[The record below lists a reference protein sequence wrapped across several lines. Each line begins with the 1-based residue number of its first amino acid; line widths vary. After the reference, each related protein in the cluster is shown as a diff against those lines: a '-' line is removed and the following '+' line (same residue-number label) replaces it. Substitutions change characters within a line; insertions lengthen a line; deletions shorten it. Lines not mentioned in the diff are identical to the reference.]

1 MYVQIYCLCVVA
13 QETGG
18 GAEKVDVVGDAQDL
32 QTIGKS
38 EHKLSSLPTSITYIL
53 TIWN

>member
-18 GAEKVDVVGDAQDL
+18 RAEKVDAQDL

-53 TIWN
+53 TIWS